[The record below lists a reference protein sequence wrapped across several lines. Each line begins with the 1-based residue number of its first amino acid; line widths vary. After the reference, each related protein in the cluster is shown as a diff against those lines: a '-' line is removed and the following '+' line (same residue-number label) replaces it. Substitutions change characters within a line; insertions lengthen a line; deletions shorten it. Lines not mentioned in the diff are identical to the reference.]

1 MPDSLHFVSAAAWQG
16 VKCKTM
22 IRHIFV
28 IFVSM
33 LLLIVAGT
41 IGLYKLVGTFSG
53 QDAICLSGIFAGILI
68 GVWYGKAKGLGA
80 INSIMLCA
88 TLLSIPLVGLSLVM
102 SHANQ
107 DYVESLAYF
116 SIGFSLLSSYV
127 LGLGW
132 GKHLTSVAT

>member
-1 MPDSLHFVSAAAWQG
+1 
-16 VKCKTM
+16 
-22 IRHIFV
+22 
-28 IFVSM
+28 M

-41 IGLYKLVGTFSG
+41 IGLYKFVGTFSG

-80 INSIMLCA
+80 INSILLCA
-88 TLLSIPLVGLSLVM
+88 TLLSIPLVGLSLVI

-132 GKHLTSVAT
+132 GKHLISC